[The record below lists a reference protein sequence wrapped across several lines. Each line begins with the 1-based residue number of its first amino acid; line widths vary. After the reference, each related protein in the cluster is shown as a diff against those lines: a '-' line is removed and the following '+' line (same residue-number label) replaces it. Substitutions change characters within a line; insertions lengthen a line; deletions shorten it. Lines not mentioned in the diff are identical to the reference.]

1 MAERKPWQP
10 RLKNAPLFNPFEPS
24 TEWTAQIGADDRIEI
39 EEEHEA
45 AENEAPVAPATK
57 SDPP

>member
-24 TEWTAQIGADDRIEI
+24 TEWTAQIGANDRIEI
-39 EEEHEA
+39 EDEQEGA
-45 AENEAPVAPATK
+45 ANEVPAAPTTK
-57 SDPP
+57 SDVP